1 MTHPYLSATES
12 DKKAMLES
20 IGLSSV
26 DELFN
31 DIPEGFRL
39 NEELKLPTA
48 KSELEVTSY
57 IRKLANE
64 NLSLSDYTC
73 FLGAGAYDHYTPS
86 LVDAII
92 SRSEFYTSYTP
103 YQPEISQGTLQT
115 IFEFQTLIARLTGM
129 DIANASLY
137 DGGTACAEAAI
148 MACATARKNKV
159 LVSKSVN
166 PSSREILKTYC
177 YGQNIELIE
186 IEIREGLTN
195 IEDLKSKLDDET
207 AGVIIQSPN
216 FFGLIEKVEELT
228 EATHTAKKASMIL
241 SADPF
246 SLGLLKTPGEMG
258 VDIVVGEGQSL
269 GIPLSYGGPYLGVMA
284 VNQKYMRKMPG
295 RLIGETIDQD
305 GKRSYVLTLAAREQH
320 IKREKA
326 TSNIC
331 TNQGLMALAASVYMV
346 TMGKEGMREAAFQSN
361 QKANY
366 AYKKLTESGKFKPL
380 FESPFFLE
388 FALTSD
394 KDPKEINKALL
405 DEGIIGGYP
414 IGEKYPEYENAIL
427 YAFTEKRTKEE
438 IDKLVEVLEGLDD

>member
-39 NEELKLPTA
+39 TEELKLPTA
-48 KSELEVTSY
+48 KSELEVSSY
-57 IRKLANE
+57 IRKLASK

-73 FLGAGAYDHYTPS
+73 FLGAGAYDHYIPS
-86 LVDAII
+86 LVDAVI

-148 MACATARKNKV
+148 MACAVARKNKV

-177 YGQNIELIE
+177 DAQKLELIE
-186 IEIREGLTN
+186 VEMKDGLTDH
-195 IEDLKSKLDDET
+195 EDLKEKLDDET

-216 FFGLIEKVEELT
+216 FFGLIEKVEEIT
-228 EATHTAKKASMIL
+228 EITHSSKKASMIL

-258 VDIVVGEGQSL
+258 VDIFVGEGQSL
-269 GIPLSYGGPYLGVMA
+269 GIPLSFGGPYLGVMA

-346 TMGKEGMREAAFQSN
+346 TMGKEGMREAAYQSN
-361 QKANY
+361 QKASY
-366 AYKKLTESGKFKPL
+366 AFKKLTESGKFKPL
-380 FESPFFLE
+380 FEAPFFLE

-405 DEGIIGGYP
+405 DAGIIGGYP
-414 IGEKYPEYENAIL
+414 ISEKYPEYENAIL

-438 IDKLVEVLEGLDD
+438 IDKLVEVLEGLYD